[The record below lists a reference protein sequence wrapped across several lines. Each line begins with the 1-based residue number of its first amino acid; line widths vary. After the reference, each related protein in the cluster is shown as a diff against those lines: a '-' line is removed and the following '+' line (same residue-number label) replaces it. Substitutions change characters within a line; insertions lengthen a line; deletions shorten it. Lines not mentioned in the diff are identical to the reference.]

1 MVVDGK
7 EGRQYDGLVKGAT
20 CVFDSASE
28 LHFLARNASGDGK
41 SYDIDLV
48 EETIR

>member
-1 MVVDGK
+1 
-7 EGRQYDGLVKGAT
+7 VKGAT

-28 LHFLARNASGDGK
+28 LHFLAKKNASGDGK